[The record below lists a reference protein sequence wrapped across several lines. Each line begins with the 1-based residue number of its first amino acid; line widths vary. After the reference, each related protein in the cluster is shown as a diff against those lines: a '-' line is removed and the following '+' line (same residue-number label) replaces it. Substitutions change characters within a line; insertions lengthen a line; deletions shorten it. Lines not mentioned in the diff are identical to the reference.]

1 MKKSK
6 RILTILGMSAGLALV
21 GVNANSN
28 QVHADTINDAVYT
41 TTQTTYVYRNINNPV
56 KPIQTLNANTN
67 WKIIRTAYD
76 KFGNKW
82 LDLGKNQWVKVEAS
96 KTSQVVENA
105 APQQAQTQAAPV
117 QTQSAPTQTYQ
128 AQRQAPSYQ
137 QSAPAQAYQAR
148 RQTPSYQQSAP
159 IQTYRAPRR
168 TFSYRAQNRPVQYSS
183 KVSASANSGLASIAQ
198 AESGNSY
205 TARNGQYI
213 GKYQLSASYLHG
225 DFSPANQERVARQY
239 AISRY
244 GSIGAAAAFH
254 QAHGWW

>member
-6 RILTILGMSAGLALV
+6 RILTALGMSAGLALV
-21 GVNANSN
+21 GVNANN
-28 QVHADTINDAVYT
+28 NKVHADTINNAVYT

-56 KPIQTLNANTN
+56 EPIQTLNANTN
-67 WKIIRTAYD
+67 WKIIRAAYD

-96 KTSQVVENA
+96 RTNKAVENA
-105 APQQAQTQAAPV
+105 ASKQTSTQVAPV
-117 QTQSAPTQTYQ
+117 QTQSAPAQTYQ
-128 AQRQAPSYQ
+128 TQRQAPSYQ
-137 QSAPAQAYQAR
+137 QSAPVQNYQAQR
-148 RQTPSYQQSAP
+148 RTPSYQ
-159 IQTYRAPRR
+159 
-168 TFSYRAQNRPVQYSS
+168 AQNRSIQYSS
-183 KVSASANSGLASIAQ
+183 NVSASANSGLASIAQ

-225 DFSPANQERVARQY
+225 DYSPANQERVARQY

-244 GSIGAAAAFH
+244 GSISAAAAFH

>member
-6 RILTILGMSAGLALV
+6 RILATLGMSAVLALV

-28 QVHADTINDAVYT
+28 KVHADTINNAVYT

-96 KTSQVVENA
+96 RTSQAVENA
-105 APQQAQTQAAPV
+105 TPQQTQKQAAPV

-128 AQRQAPSYQ
+128 TQ
-137 QSAPAQAYQAR
+137 

-159 IQTYRAPRR
+159 IQTYQSQLRVP
-168 TFSYRAQNRPVQYSS
+168 SYQAQNRSIQYGR

-225 DFSPANQERVARQY
+225 DYSPANQERVARQY

>member
-6 RILTILGMSAGLALV
+6 RILTALGMSAGLALV

-28 QVHADTINDAVYT
+28 KVHADTINNAVYT

-56 KPIQTLNANTN
+56 EPIQTLNANTN

-96 KTSQVVENA
+96 RTSKVVENA
-105 APQQAQTQAAPV
+105 APVQNNVQNSAPV
-117 QTQSAPTQTYQ
+117 QTQSAPAQTYQ
-128 AQRQAPSYQ
+128 AQRQAPSY
-137 QSAPAQAYQAR
+137 
-148 RQTPSYQQSAP
+148 
-159 IQTYRAPRR
+159 
-168 TFSYRAQNRPVQYSS
+168 RAQNRSVQYGS

-225 DFSPANQERVARQY
+225 DYSPANQERVARQY

-244 GSIGAAAAFH
+244 GSISAAAAFH
-254 QAHGWW
+254 QAHDWW

>member
-6 RILTILGMSAGLALV
+6 RILAILGMSAGLALV
-21 GVNANSN
+21 GVNTNSN
-28 QVHADTINDAVYT
+28 KVHADTINNAVYT

-56 KPIQTLNANTN
+56 KPIQILNVNTN

-105 APQQAQTQAAPV
+105 APQQTQKQAAPVQNNGQNSAPV
-117 QTQSAPTQTYQ
+117 QTQSTPARTYQ
-128 AQRQAPSYQ
+128 APRQAPSYQ
-137 QSAPAQAYQAR
+137 
-148 RQTPSYQQSAP
+148 
-159 IQTYRAPRR
+159 
-168 TFSYRAQNRPVQYSS
+168 AQNRSVQYRS

-225 DFSPANQERVARQY
+225 DYSPANQERVARQY

-244 GSIGAAAAFH
+244 GSISAAAAFH

>member
-6 RILTILGMSAGLALV
+6 RILTTVGMSAGLALV

-28 QVHADTINDAVYT
+28 KVHADTINNAVYT

-56 KPIQTLNANTN
+56 KPIQTLNANTD
-67 WKIIRTAYD
+67 WKIIRVAYD

-96 KTSQVVENA
+96 KTSQAVENA
-105 APQQAQTQAAPV
+105 APQQTQTQAAPA
-117 QTQSAPTQTYQ
+117 QTQSAPAQTYQ

-137 QSAPAQAYQAR
+137 QSAPTQNYQAWR
-148 RQTPSYQQSAP
+148 RTPSYQ
-159 IQTYRAPRR
+159 
-168 TFSYRAQNRPVQYSS
+168 AQNRSVQYSS
-183 KVSASANSGLASIAQ
+183 NVSASANSGLASIAQ

-244 GSIGAAAAFH
+244 GSISAAAAFH

>member
-6 RILTILGMSAGLALV
+6 RILATLGMSAGLALV
-21 GVNANSN
+21 GINANSN
-28 QVHADTINDAVYT
+28 QVHADTINNAVYT

-67 WKIIRTAYD
+67 WKIIKTAYD

-82 LDLGKNQWVKVEAS
+82 LDLGKNQWVKVVAS
-96 KTSQVVENA
+96 RTSQSVENA
-105 APQQAQTQAAPV
+105 APWQTQTQAAPV
-117 QTQSAPTQTYQ
+117 QNNVQNNASIQT
-128 AQRQAPSYQ
+128 
-137 QSAPAQAYQAR
+137 QSAPAQAYQAQ

-168 TFSYRAQNRPVQYSS
+168 VPSYRAQNRPIQYNS
-183 KVSASANSGLASIAQ
+183 KVSASANNGLASIAQ

-225 DFSPANQERVARQY
+225 DYSPANQERVARQY

>member
-1 MKKSK
+1 
-6 RILTILGMSAGLALV
+6 MSASLALI

-28 QVHADTINDAVYT
+28 KVHADPINNAVYT

-56 KPIQTLNANTN
+56 EPIQTLNANTN

-82 LDLGKNQWVKVEAS
+82 LDLGKNQWVKVAAS
-96 KTSQVVENA
+96 NTNRVVKNA
-105 APQQAQTQAAPV
+105 APQQTQKQAAPV
-117 QTQSAPTQTYQ
+117 QNNVQNSAPVQTQNAPAQTYQ

-137 QSAPAQAYQAR
+137 
-148 RQTPSYQQSAP
+148 
-159 IQTYRAPRR
+159 
-168 TFSYRAQNRPVQYSS
+168 AQNRSVQYSS

-225 DFSPANQERVARQY
+225 DYSPANQERVARQY

>member
-6 RILTILGMSAGLALV
+6 RILAILGMSAGLALV

-28 QVHADTINDAVYT
+28 KVHADTINNAVYT

-67 WKIIRTAYD
+67 WKIIRVAYD

-82 LDLGKNQWVKVEAS
+82 LDLGKNQWVKVVAS
-96 KTSQVVENA
+96 KTNRVIENA

-117 QTQSAPTQTYQ
+117 QM
-128 AQRQAPSYQ
+128 
-137 QSAPAQAYQAR
+137 QSAPAQTYQTQ
-148 RQTPSYQQSAP
+148 RQASSYQQSTPVQNYQA
-159 IQTYRAPRR
+159 QRRAP
-168 TFSYRAQNRPVQYSS
+168 SYQAQNRSVQYSS
-183 KVSASANSGLASIAQ
+183 KVLASANSGLASIAQ

-213 GKYQLSASYLHG
+213 GKYQLAASYLHG
-225 DFSPANQERVARQY
+225 DYSPANQERVARQY

-244 GSIGAAAAFH
+244 GSISAAAAFH

>member
-6 RILTILGMSAGLALV
+6 RILATLGMGTGLALAGINV
-21 GVNANSN
+21 NSN
-28 QVHADTINDAVYT
+28 KVHADTINSTVHANDMNSAVYT
-41 TTQTTYVYRNINNPV
+41 TTQTTYVYSDINNPV

-82 LDLGKNQWVKVEAS
+82 LDLGENQWVKVEAN
-96 KTSQVVENA
+96 KTNKAVKTE
-105 APQQAQTQAAPV
+105 APEQTQAAPV
-117 QTQSAPTQTYQ
+117 Q
-128 AQRQAPSYQ
+128 AQNT
-137 QSAPAQAYQAR
+137 PAQTEYQVP
-148 RQTPSYQQSAP
+148 RQTPSY
-159 IQTYRAPRR
+159 R
-168 TFSYRAQNRPVQYSS
+168 SYQPQNRPTQNSNA
-183 KVSASANSGLASIAQ
+183 SASANSGLASIAQ

-225 DFSPANQERVARQY
+225 DYSPANQERVARQY

-244 GSIGAAAAFH
+244 GSISAATAFH
-254 QAHGWW
+254 QTHGWW

>member
-6 RILTILGMSAGLALV
+6 RILTALGMSAGLALV

-28 QVHADTINDAVYT
+28 KVHADTINNAVYT

-56 KPIQTLNANTN
+56 EPIQTLNANTN

-96 KTSQVVENA
+96 RTNKAVENA
-105 APQQAQTQAAPV
+105 APKQTSTQVAPV
-117 QTQSAPTQTYQ
+117 QNNVQNSAPAQTQSAPVQTYQ

-137 QSAPAQAYQAR
+137 
-148 RQTPSYQQSAP
+148 
-159 IQTYRAPRR
+159 
-168 TFSYRAQNRPVQYSS
+168 AQNRSVQYSS
-183 KVSASANSGLASIAQ
+183 NASANGGLASIAQ

-225 DFSPANQERVARQY
+225 DYSPANQERVARQY

-244 GSIGAAAAFH
+244 GSISAAAAFH

>member
-6 RILTILGMSAGLALV
+6 RILAILGMSAGLALV
-21 GVNANSN
+21 GVTANSN
-28 QVHADTINDAVYT
+28 KVHADTINNAVYT

-56 KPIQTLNANTN
+56 EPIQTLNANTN

-82 LDLGKNQWVKVEAS
+82 LDLGKNQWVKVAAS
-96 KTSQVVENA
+96 NTNRVVKTA
-105 APQQAQTQAAPV
+105 APQQTQTQTVPVQNNAQNNAPV
-117 QTQSAPTQTYQ
+117 QKQSAPAQTHQ
-128 AQRQAPSYQ
+128 APRQAPSYQ
-137 QSAPAQAYQAR
+137 
-148 RQTPSYQQSAP
+148 
-159 IQTYRAPRR
+159 
-168 TFSYRAQNRPVQYSS
+168 AQNRPIQRSNAM
-183 KVSASANSGLASIAQ
+183 ASANSGLASIAQ

-225 DFSPANQERVARQY
+225 DYSPANQERVARQY
-239 AISRY
+239 AVSRY

>member
-6 RILTILGMSAGLALV
+6 RILATVGMSTGLALV
-21 GVNANSN
+21 GVNANSSK
-28 QVHADTINDAVYT
+28 VHADTINNAVYT

-56 KPIQTLNANTN
+56 KPIQTLNANTD
-67 WKIIRTAYD
+67 WKIIRVAYD

-96 KTSQVVENA
+96 KTNRVVENA
-105 APQQAQTQAAPV
+105 APQQTQTQAAPV
-117 QTQSAPTQTYQ
+117 QTQSAPAQTYQ
-128 AQRQAPSYQ
+128 TQRQAPSYQ
-137 QSAPAQAYQAR
+137 QSAPVQNYQVKR
-148 RQTPSYQQSAP
+148 RAPSYQ
-159 IQTYRAPRR
+159 
-168 TFSYRAQNRPVQYSS
+168 AQNRSIQYSS
-183 KVSASANSGLASIAQ
+183 NVSASANSGLASIAQ

-225 DFSPANQERVARQY
+225 DYSPANQERVARQY

-244 GSIGAAAAFH
+244 GSISAAAAFH

>member
-6 RILTILGMSAGLALV
+6 RILATLSMSAVLALV
-21 GVNANSN
+21 GINANSN
-28 QVHADTINDAVYT
+28 QVHADTINNAVYT

-76 KFGNKW
+76 RFGNKW

-105 APQQAQTQAAPV
+105 APQQTQTQAAPV
-117 QTQSAPTQTYQ
+117 QNNGQNSAPVQTQSTPAQTYQ
-128 AQRQAPSYQ
+128 APRQAPSYQ
-137 QSAPAQAYQAR
+137 
-148 RQTPSYQQSAP
+148 
-159 IQTYRAPRR
+159 
-168 TFSYRAQNRPVQYSS
+168 AQNRPVQYRS

-225 DFSPANQERVARQY
+225 DYSPANQERVARQY

>member
-6 RILTILGMSAGLALV
+6 RILASLGMSASLALV
-21 GVNANSN
+21 GINANSN
-28 QVHADTINDAVYT
+28 KVHADTINNAVYT

-56 KPIQTLNANTN
+56 EPIQTLNANTN

-82 LDLGKNQWVKVEAS
+82 LDLGKNQWVKVAAS
-96 KTSQVVENA
+96 NTNRVVKNA
-105 APQQAQTQAAPV
+105 APQQIQAQAAPV
-117 QTQSAPTQTYQ
+117 QNNVQNSAPVQKQSVPAQTYQ
-128 AQRQAPSYQ
+128 AQRQ
-137 QSAPAQAYQAR
+137 
-148 RQTPSYQQSAP
+148 TPSYQ
-159 IQTYRAPRR
+159 
-168 TFSYRAQNRPVQYSS
+168 AQNRSIQRSNAM
-183 KVSASANSGLASIAQ
+183 ASANSGLASIAQ

-225 DFSPANQERVARQY
+225 DYSPANQERVARQY
-239 AISRY
+239 AVSRY

>member
-6 RILTILGMSAGLALV
+6 RILATLSMSAVLALV
-21 GVNANSN
+21 GINANSN
-28 QVHADTINDAVYT
+28 QVHADTINNAVYT
-41 TTQTTYVYRNINNPV
+41 TTQTTYVYRNINNPI

-67 WKIIRTAYD
+67 WKIIKTAYD

-82 LDLGKNQWVKVEAS
+82 LDLGKNQWVKVVAS
-96 KTSQVVENA
+96 RTGQAVESAALQQTQKQA
-105 APQQAQTQAAPV
+105 APVQNNGQNSAPV
-117 QTQSAPTQTYQ
+117 QTQSGPAQTYRAPSYQQSAPAQTYQ
-128 AQRQAPSYQ
+128 AQRQAPSYH
-137 QSAPAQAYQAR
+137 
-148 RQTPSYQQSAP
+148 
-159 IQTYRAPRR
+159 
-168 TFSYRAQNRPVQYSS
+168 AQNRPVRYSN
-183 KVSASANSGLASIAQ
+183 KVSVSANSGLASIAQ

-225 DFSPANQERVARQY
+225 DYSPANQERVARQY
-239 AISRY
+239 AVSRY

>member
-6 RILTILGMSAGLALV
+6 RILATLGMSAVLALV
-21 GVNANSN
+21 SVNANSN
-28 QVHADTINDAVYT
+28 EVHADTINNAVYT

-56 KPIQTLNANTN
+56 EPIQTLNANTN

-82 LDLGKNQWVKVEAS
+82 LDLGKNQWVKVVAS
-96 KTSQVVENA
+96 KTSQAVENA
-105 APQQAQTQAAPV
+105 TPQQNQTQTAPVQNNVQNSAPV
-117 QTQSAPTQTYQ
+117 QT
-128 AQRQAPSYQ
+128 
-137 QSAPAQAYQAR
+137 QSAPAQAYQAQ
-148 RQTPSYQQSAP
+148 RQTPSY
-159 IQTYRAPRR
+159 RV
-168 TFSYRAQNRPVQYSS
+168 QNRSVQYSS
-183 KVSASANSGLASIAQ
+183 KVSASANGGLASIAQ

-225 DFSPANQERVARQY
+225 DYSPANQERVARQY
-239 AISRY
+239 AVSRY

>member
-6 RILTILGMSAGLALV
+6 RILTTLGMSAGLALV

-28 QVHADTINDAVYT
+28 KVHADTINNAVYT
-41 TTQTTYVYRNINNPV
+41 TTQTTYVYRNINNPG
-56 KPIQTLNANTN
+56 KPIQILNANTD
-67 WKIIRTAYD
+67 WKIIRVAYD

-105 APQQAQTQAAPV
+105 APGQAQTQAAPV
-117 QTQSAPTQTYQ
+117 QTQSAPAQTYQ
-128 AQRQAPSYQ
+128 TQRQAPSYQ
-137 QSAPAQAYQAR
+137 QNAPAQTYQAQR
-148 RQTPSYQQSAP
+148 RITSYQ
-159 IQTYRAPRR
+159 
-168 TFSYRAQNRPVQYSS
+168 AQNRSVQYSS
-183 KVSASANSGLASIAQ
+183 KVSASANGGLASIAQ

-225 DFSPANQERVARQY
+225 DYSPANQERVARQY
-239 AISRY
+239 AVSRY

>member
-6 RILTILGMSAGLALV
+6 RILAILGMSAGLALV

-28 QVHADTINDAVYT
+28 QVHADTINNAVYT

-56 KPIQTLNANTN
+56 EPIQTLNANTN

-82 LDLGKNQWVKVEAS
+82 LDLGKNQWVKVVAS
-96 KTSQVVENA
+96 RTSQVVENA
-105 APQQAQTQAAPV
+105 APQQNQTQDTPVQNNVQNNASV
-117 QTQSAPTQTYQ
+117 QTQST
-128 AQRQAPSYQ
+128 
-137 QSAPAQAYQAR
+137 PAQAYPAQ

-159 IQTYRAPRR
+159 IQTYRAPRHVP
-168 TFSYRAQNRPVQYSS
+168 SYQVQNRPIQYSS

-225 DFSPANQERVARQY
+225 DYSPANQERVARQY

>member
-6 RILTILGMSAGLALV
+6 RILAILGMSAGLALV
-21 GVNANSN
+21 GVNTNSN
-28 QVHADTINDAVYT
+28 KVHADTINNAVYT

-56 KPIQTLNANTN
+56 KPIQILNVNTN

-105 APQQAQTQAAPV
+105 APQQTQKQAAPV
-117 QTQSAPTQTYQ
+117 QNNGQN
-128 AQRQAPSYQ
+128 
-137 QSAPAQAYQAR
+137 
-148 RQTPSYQQSAP
+148 SAP
-159 IQTYRAPRR
+159 IQTQSTPAQTYQAPRHAP
-168 TFSYRAQNRPVQYSS
+168 SYHAQNRPIRYSN
-183 KVSASANSGLASIAQ
+183 KVSVSANSGLASIAQ
-198 AESGNSY
+198 AESSNSY

-225 DFSPANQERVARQY
+225 DYSPANQERVARQY

>member
-6 RILTILGMSAGLALV
+6 RILAILGMSAGLALV

-28 QVHADTINDAVYT
+28 QVHADTINNAVYT

-56 KPIQTLNANTN
+56 EPIQTLNANTN
-67 WKIIRTAYD
+67 WKIIKTAYD

-96 KTSQVVENA
+96 RTNKVIENA
-105 APQQAQTQAAPV
+105 TPQQTQTQAAPV
-117 QTQSAPTQTYQ
+117 QNNVQNSAPVQKQSVPTQAYQ
-128 AQRQAPSYQ
+128 AQRQTS
-137 QSAPAQAYQAR
+137 
-148 RQTPSYQQSAP
+148 SYQQSAP

-168 TFSYRAQNRPVQYSS
+168 AFSYRAQNRPIQYNS

-225 DFSPANQERVARQY
+225 DYSPANQERVARQY

-244 GSIGAAAAFH
+244 GSIGDAAAFH

>member
-6 RILTILGMSAGLALV
+6 RILATLSMSAGLALV

-28 QVHADTINDAVYT
+28 QVHADTINNAVYT

-56 KPIQTLNANTN
+56 EPIQTLNANTN
-67 WKIIRTAYD
+67 WKIIRSAYD
-76 KFGNKW
+76 KCGNKW

-96 KTSQVVENA
+96 KTSQAVENA
-105 APQQAQTQAAPV
+105 TPQQAQAQAAPVQNNVQNNAPV
-117 QTQSAPTQTYQ
+117 QTQSAQ
-128 AQRQAPSYQ
+128 AQNYQ
-137 QSAPAQAYQAR
+137 TQ

-159 IQTYRAPRR
+159 VQTYRAPRR
-168 TFSYRAQNRPVQYSS
+168 VPSYRAQNRPIQYNS

>member
-6 RILTILGMSAGLALV
+6 RILATLGMSAALALV

-28 QVHADTINDAVYT
+28 KVHADTINNAVYT

-82 LDLGKNQWVKVEAS
+82 LDLGKNQWVKVEAN
-96 KTSQVVENA
+96 KTSQAIENA
-105 APQQAQTQAAPV
+105 EQGQTQAQAAPV
-117 QTQSAPTQTYQ
+117 QNNVQNSAPVQT
-128 AQRQAPSYQ
+128 
-137 QSAPAQAYQAR
+137 QSAPAQAYQAQ

-168 TFSYRAQNRPVQYSS
+168 VPSYQAQNRPIQYNS

-225 DFSPANQERVARQY
+225 DYSPANQERVARQY
-239 AISRY
+239 AVSRY

>member
-6 RILTILGMSAGLALV
+6 RILAILGMSAGLALV
-21 GVNANSN
+21 GVNVNSN
-28 QVHADTINDAVYT
+28 QVHADTINNAVYT

-82 LDLGKNQWVKVEAS
+82 LDLGKNQWVKVEAN
-96 KTSQVVENA
+96 KTSQVVENV
-105 APQQAQTQAAPV
+105 APQQAQAQAAPV
-117 QTQSAPTQTYQ
+117 QNNVQNNASVQTQSAQ
-128 AQRQAPSYQ
+128 AQNYQ
-137 QSAPAQAYQAR
+137 TQ

-159 IQTYRAPRR
+159 VQTYRAPRR
-168 TFSYRAQNRPVQYSS
+168 VPSYRAQNRPIQYNS

-225 DFSPANQERVARQY
+225 DYSPANQERVARQY

-244 GSIGAAAAFH
+244 GSISAAAAFH

>member
-6 RILTILGMSAGLALV
+6 RILAILGMSAGLALV
-21 GVNANSN
+21 GINANSN
-28 QVHADTINDAVYT
+28 EVHADTINNAVYT

-56 KPIQTLNANTN
+56 EPIQTLNANTN

-82 LDLGKNQWVKVEAS
+82 LDLGKNQWVKVEANNAN
-96 KTSQVVENA
+96 KVVENP
-105 APQQAQTQAAPV
+105 APQQTQAQAAPV
-117 QTQSAPTQTYQ
+117 QKQSAPAQTYQ

-137 QSAPAQAYQAR
+137 
-148 RQTPSYQQSAP
+148 
-159 IQTYRAPRR
+159 
-168 TFSYRAQNRPVQYSS
+168 AQNRSVQYSS

-225 DFSPANQERVARQY
+225 DYSPANQERVARQY

-254 QAHGWW
+254 QARGWW

>member
-6 RILTILGMSAGLALV
+6 RILATLSMSAGLALV
-21 GVNANSN
+21 GINANSN
-28 QVHADTINDAVYT
+28 KVHADTINNAVYT

-56 KPIQTLNANTN
+56 KPIQTLNTNTN

-105 APQQAQTQAAPV
+105 APQQTQKQAAPV
-117 QTQSAPTQTYQ
+117 QNNGQN
-128 AQRQAPSYQ
+128 
-137 QSAPAQAYQAR
+137 
-148 RQTPSYQQSAP
+148 SAP
-159 IQTYRAPRR
+159 IQTQSTPAQTYQAPRHAP
-168 TFSYRAQNRPVQYSS
+168 SYHAQNRPIRYSN
-183 KVSASANSGLASIAQ
+183 KVSVSANSGLASIAQ
-198 AESGNSY
+198 AESSNSY

-225 DFSPANQERVARQY
+225 DYSPANQERVARQY

>member
-6 RILTILGMSAGLALV
+6 RILASLGMSASLALV
-21 GVNANSN
+21 GINANSN
-28 QVHADTINDAVYT
+28 KVHADTINNAVYT

-56 KPIQTLNANTN
+56 EPIQTLNANTN

-82 LDLGKNQWVKVEAS
+82 LDLGKNQWVKVAAS
-96 KTSQVVENA
+96 NTNRVVKNA
-105 APQQAQTQAAPV
+105 APQQTQKQAAPV
-117 QTQSAPTQTYQ
+117 QNNVQNSAPVQTQNAPAQTYQ

-137 QSAPAQAYQAR
+137 
-148 RQTPSYQQSAP
+148 
-159 IQTYRAPRR
+159 
-168 TFSYRAQNRPVQYSS
+168 AQNRSVQYSS

-225 DFSPANQERVARQY
+225 DYSPANQERVARQY

>member
-6 RILTILGMSAGLALV
+6 RILVILGMSAGLALV

-28 QVHADTINDAVYT
+28 KVHADTINNAVYT

-56 KPIQTLNANTN
+56 EPIQTLNANTN

-82 LDLGKNQWVKVEAS
+82 LDLGKNQWVKVAAS
-96 KTSQVVENA
+96 NANKVVENT
-105 APQQAQTQAAPV
+105 APQQTQKQAVPVQNNAQNNAPV
-117 QTQSAPTQTYQ
+117 QTQNAPAQTYQ

-137 QSAPAQAYQAR
+137 
-148 RQTPSYQQSAP
+148 
-159 IQTYRAPRR
+159 
-168 TFSYRAQNRPVQYSS
+168 AQNRSVQYSS
-183 KVSASANSGLASIAQ
+183 RVSASANSGLASIAQ

-225 DFSPANQERVARQY
+225 DYSPANQERVARQY

>member
-6 RILTILGMSAGLALV
+6 RILATLSMSAGLALV
-21 GVNANSN
+21 GINANSN
-28 QVHADTINDAVYT
+28 KVHADTINNAVYT

-56 KPIQTLNANTN
+56 KPIQTLNTNTN

-105 APQQAQTQAAPV
+105 APQQTQKQAAPVQNNGQNSAPV
-117 QTQSAPTQTYQ
+117 QTQSTPARTYQ
-128 AQRQAPSYQ
+128 APRQAPSYQ
-137 QSAPAQAYQAR
+137 
-148 RQTPSYQQSAP
+148 
-159 IQTYRAPRR
+159 
-168 TFSYRAQNRPVQYSS
+168 AQNRSVQYRS

-225 DFSPANQERVARQY
+225 DYSPANQERVARQY

-244 GSIGAAAAFH
+244 GSISAAAAFH

>member
-6 RILTILGMSAGLALV
+6 RILATLSMSAVLALV

-28 QVHADTINDAVYT
+28 KVHADTINNAVYT
-41 TTQTTYVYRNINNPV
+41 TTQTTYVYRSINNPV
-56 KPIQTLNANTN
+56 EPIQTLNANTN

-82 LDLGKNQWVKVEAS
+82 LDLGKNQWVKVVAS
-96 KTSQVVENA
+96 NTNKAGENS
-105 APQQAQTQAAPV
+105 APQQTQTQAAPV
-117 QTQSAPTQTYQ
+117 QNNVQNSASIQTQSAPAQNSQ
-128 AQRQAPSYQ
+128 AQRHTPSYQ
-137 QSAPAQAYQAR
+137 QSAPAQ
-148 RQTPSYQQSAP
+148 
-159 IQTYRAPRR
+159 TYRAPRHVP
-168 TFSYRAQNRPVQYSS
+168 SYRVQNRSVQYSS
-183 KVSASANSGLASIAQ
+183 KVSASANGGLASIAK

-225 DFSPANQERVARQY
+225 DYSPANQERVARQY

-244 GSIGAAAAFH
+244 GSISAAAAFH

>member
-6 RILTILGMSAGLALV
+6 RILATLSMSAGLALV
-21 GVNANSN
+21 GVNTNSN
-28 QVHADTINDAVYT
+28 KVHADTINNAVYT
-41 TTQTTYVYRNINNPV
+41 TTQTTYVYRSINNPV

-82 LDLGKNQWVKVEAS
+82 LDLGKNQWVKVVES
-96 KTSQVVENA
+96 RTGQVVENA
-105 APQQAQTQAAPV
+105 APQQTQTQVAPVQNNVQNSAPV
-117 QTQSAPTQTYQ
+117 QTQSAPAQADQ
-128 AQRQAPSYQ
+128 AQ
-137 QSAPAQAYQAR
+137 

-168 TFSYRAQNRPVQYSS
+168 AFSYQVQNRSIQYSS

-225 DFSPANQERVARQY
+225 DYSPANQERVARQY

>member
-6 RILTILGMSAGLALV
+6 RILATLSMSAVLALV
-21 GVNANSN
+21 GINANSN
-28 QVHADTINDAVYT
+28 KVHADTINNAVYT
-41 TTQTTYVYRNINNPV
+41 TTQTTYVYRSINNPV

-82 LDLGKNQWVKVEAS
+82 LDLGKNQWVKVVAS
-96 KTSQVVENA
+96 RTGQAVESA
-105 APQQAQTQAAPV
+105 APQQTQTQVAPV
-117 QTQSAPTQTYQ
+117 QNNVQNSAPVQKQNAPTQTYKTP
-128 AQRQAPSYQ
+128 RQAPSYQ
-137 QSAPAQAYQAR
+137 
-148 RQTPSYQQSAP
+148 
-159 IQTYRAPRR
+159 
-168 TFSYRAQNRPVQYSS
+168 AQNRPVQYNS

-225 DFSPANQERVARQY
+225 DYSPANQERVARQY

>member
-1 MKKSK
+1 MKKAK
-6 RILTILGMSAGLALV
+6 RILTALGMSAGLALV

-28 QVHADTINDAVYT
+28 KVHADAINNAVYT

-56 KPIQTLNANTN
+56 EPIQTLNANTN
-67 WKIIRTAYD
+67 WKIIRTTYD

-96 KTSQVVENA
+96 RTNQAVENP
-105 APQQAQTQAAPV
+105 APKQTQTQAAPV
-117 QTQSAPTQTYQ
+117 QNSAPAQTQNAPVQTYQ
-128 AQRQAPSYQ
+128 AQHQAPSYQ
-137 QSAPAQAYQAR
+137 
-148 RQTPSYQQSAP
+148 
-159 IQTYRAPRR
+159 
-168 TFSYRAQNRPVQYSS
+168 AQNRSVQYSS
-183 KVSASANSGLASIAQ
+183 NASANSGLASIAQ

-225 DFSPANQERVARQY
+225 DYSPANQERVARQY
-239 AISRY
+239 AVSRY

>member
-6 RILTILGMSAGLALV
+6 RILAILGMSASLALV
-21 GVNANSN
+21 GINANSN
-28 QVHADTINDAVYT
+28 KVHADTINNAVYT

-56 KPIQTLNANTN
+56 EPIQTLNANTN

-96 KTSQVVENA
+96 KTSKVVENA
-105 APQQAQTQAAPV
+105 APQQTQKQAASVQNNAQNSAPV
-117 QTQSAPTQTYQ
+117 QTQNAPAQTHQ
-128 AQRQAPSYQ
+128 IQRQAPSYQ
-137 QSAPAQAYQAR
+137 
-148 RQTPSYQQSAP
+148 
-159 IQTYRAPRR
+159 
-168 TFSYRAQNRPVQYSS
+168 AQNRSVQYSS

-225 DFSPANQERVARQY
+225 DYSPANQERVARQY

>member
-6 RILTILGMSAGLALV
+6 RILAILGMSAGLALV

-28 QVHADTINDAVYT
+28 EVHADTINNAVYT

-56 KPIQTLNANTN
+56 EPIQTLNANTN

-82 LDLGKNQWVKVEAS
+82 LDLGKNQWVKVAAS

-105 APQQAQTQAAPV
+105 APQQTQKQAAPVQNNGQNSAPV
-117 QTQSAPTQTYQ
+117 QTQSTPAQTHQAP
-128 AQRQAPSYQ
+128 RQAPSYH
-137 QSAPAQAYQAR
+137 
-148 RQTPSYQQSAP
+148 
-159 IQTYRAPRR
+159 
-168 TFSYRAQNRPVQYSS
+168 AQNRPVRYSN
-183 KVSASANSGLASIAQ
+183 KVSVSANSGLASIAQ

-225 DFSPANQERVARQY
+225 DYSPANQERVARQY

-244 GSIGAAAAFH
+244 GSIGAAVAFH

>member
-6 RILTILGMSAGLALV
+6 RILAILGMSASLALV

-28 QVHADTINDAVYT
+28 KVHADTINNAVYT

-56 KPIQTLNANTN
+56 EPIQTLNANTN

-82 LDLGKNQWVKVEAS
+82 LDLGKNQWVKVAAS
-96 KTSQVVENA
+96 NANKVVENTS
-105 APQQAQTQAAPV
+105 PQQTQKQAAPV
-117 QTQSAPTQTYQ
+117 QNNVQNSAPVQTQNAPAQTHQ
-128 AQRQAPSYQ
+128 IQRQAPSYQ
-137 QSAPAQAYQAR
+137 
-148 RQTPSYQQSAP
+148 
-159 IQTYRAPRR
+159 
-168 TFSYRAQNRPVQYSS
+168 AQNRPIQRSNAM
-183 KVSASANSGLASIAQ
+183 ASANRGLASIAQ

-225 DFSPANQERVARQY
+225 DYSPANQERVARQY

>member
-6 RILTILGMSAGLALV
+6 RILTALGMSAGLALV

-28 QVHADTINDAVYT
+28 KVHADTINNAVYT
-41 TTQTTYVYRNINNPV
+41 TTQTTYVYRDINNPV
-56 KPIQTLNANTN
+56 EPIQTLNANTN

-82 LDLGKNQWVKVEAS
+82 LDLGKNQWVKVEANRTN
-96 KTSQVVENA
+96 KVVENV
-105 APQQAQTQAAPV
+105 APKQVQTQAAPV
-117 QTQSAPTQTYQ
+117 QNNVQNSAPAQTQSAPVQAYQ

-137 QSAPAQAYQAR
+137 
-148 RQTPSYQQSAP
+148 
-159 IQTYRAPRR
+159 
-168 TFSYRAQNRPVQYSS
+168 AQNRSVQYSS

-225 DFSPANQERVARQY
+225 DYSPANQERVARQY

-244 GSIGAAAAFH
+244 GSISAAAAFH

>member
-1 MKKSK
+1 M
-6 RILTILGMSAGLALV
+6 
-21 GVNANSN
+21 
-28 QVHADTINDAVYT
+28 
-41 TTQTTYVYRNINNPV
+41 
-56 KPIQTLNANTN
+56 NANTN

-96 KTSQVVENA
+96 RTSKVVENA
-105 APQQAQTQAAPV
+105 APVQNNVQNSAPV
-117 QTQSAPTQTYQ
+117 QTQSAPAQTYQ
-128 AQRQAPSYQ
+128 AQRQAPSY
-137 QSAPAQAYQAR
+137 
-148 RQTPSYQQSAP
+148 
-159 IQTYRAPRR
+159 
-168 TFSYRAQNRPVQYSS
+168 RAQNRSVQYGS

-225 DFSPANQERVARQY
+225 DYSPANQERVARQY

-244 GSIGAAAAFH
+244 GSISAAAAFH
-254 QAHGWW
+254 QAHDWW

>member
-6 RILTILGMSAGLALV
+6 RILATLGMSAVLALV

-28 QVHADTINDAVYT
+28 KVHADTINNAVYT

-56 KPIQTLNANTN
+56 EPIQTLNANTN

-82 LDLGKNQWVKVEAS
+82 LDLGKNQWVKVAAS
-96 KTSQVVENA
+96 NANKVVENTS
-105 APQQAQTQAAPV
+105 PQQTQKQAAPV
-117 QTQSAPTQTYQ
+117 QNNVQNSAPVQTQNAPAQTHQ
-128 AQRQAPSYQ
+128 IQRQAPSYQ
-137 QSAPAQAYQAR
+137 
-148 RQTPSYQQSAP
+148 
-159 IQTYRAPRR
+159 
-168 TFSYRAQNRPVQYSS
+168 AQNRPIQRSNAM
-183 KVSASANSGLASIAQ
+183 ASANRGLASIAQ

-225 DFSPANQERVARQY
+225 DYSPANQERVARQY

>member
-6 RILTILGMSAGLALV
+6 RILATLGMSAVLALV
-21 GVNANSN
+21 GINANSN
-28 QVHADTINDAVYT
+28 KVHADTINNAVYT

-82 LDLGKNQWVKVEAS
+82 LDLGKNQWVKVETN
-96 KTSQVVENA
+96 KTSQAVENA
-105 APQQAQTQAAPV
+105 APQQNQTQAAPVQNNVQNNAPV
-117 QTQSAPTQTYQ
+117 QTQSAPAQNHQ
-128 AQRQAPSYQ
+128 AQHQA
-137 QSAPAQAYQAR
+137 
-148 RQTPSYQQSAP
+148 PSYQQSAP

-225 DFSPANQERVARQY
+225 DYSPANQERVARQY